1 MTTNSQDRLIGATID
16 GRYRIQSRIARGGMA
31 GVYLATDL
39 RLERNVA
46 IKIMHGHLVDDPAY
60 AQKFITE
67 ARHTARLTHPNIVS
81 VYDQGQ
87 EGDILFLVMEYLPG
101 MTLRELLNDF
111 GQLTVEQALDITTAV
126 LQGLDAAH
134 REGIMHRDVKPENV
148 MLVDDGR
155 IKVGDFGLARPVTS
169 ATQTGATLMGT
180 IAYISPELLQRGTS
194 DFRSD
199 LYSVGIMLY
208 EMLTGKQPF
217 VGETPMQIAMQHANN
232 PVPRAADLVPELPY
246 ELDEV
251 IQWATAKNPQNRP
264 KDALAFRDGIRKA
277 IAHSKANSTESPT
290 EVIDT
295 IEQTR
300 VLDRIDTAATQVIQR
315 PDLVRASTPERAVS
329 TNATGAL
336 TTLSANRQRRGKLL
350 AIIAV
355 VVVLLTGGAGWWFG
369 MGPGSLASQISVAGL
384 TADEATAQLTD
395 AGLVVLTPAIEEYT
409 QDVAEGLVIRTDPEL
424 TGPVPKGTEV
434 HLVISLGAEPVTL
447 PEWSGQSIADYTSA
461 LGMLDI
467 SIAANVTRFDDSA
480 PADTIISVV
489 GPDSTPVTAGSQLYR
504 GDLVSLIVSAGPVPD
519 VEGRSTAWAT
529 KALEDVG
536 LVVSVS
542 PTTEFSDTVKKGA
555 VIRVDHAAKLAPGDS
570 VTLVISKGPELI
582 MIPEVSGLTIQ
593 QAKELLESLGFVA
606 EVSSDLPASL
616 WGEDFAKAV
625 SVDPA
630 SGLMSPRGTTI
641 TITGAY

>member
-1 MTTNSQDRLIGATID
+1 MSTHSNDRLVGATID

-46 IKIMHGHLVDDPAY
+46 IKIMHGHLVYDPAY

-111 GQLTVEQALDITTAV
+111 GQLTVDQALDITTAV

-217 VGETPMQIAMQHANN
+217 TGETPMQIAMQHANN
-232 PVPRAADLVPELPY
+232 PVPRAADIITDLPY

-277 IAHSKANSTESPT
+277 IAHSQANSEAATQ
-290 EVIDT
+290 VIDT
-295 IEQTR
+295 IDETR

-315 PDLVRASTPERAVS
+315 PDVPRSAPSNDRVS
-329 TNATGAL
+329 SHNATGAL
-336 TTLSANRQRRGKLL
+336 TRLSESRSRRGKVL
-350 AIIAV
+350 AIIAAIALV
-355 VVVLLTGGAGWWFG
+355 LTGGAGWWFG
-369 MGPGSLASQISVAGL
+369 FGPGSLATASSVTGL
-384 TADEATAQLTD
+384 TADEATTLLTD
-395 AGLVVLTPAIEEYT
+395 AGLVVLTPAIEEFT
-409 QDVAEGLVIRTDPEL
+409 QDVAEGLVIRTDPDI

-434 HLVISLGAEPVTL
+434 HLVVSLGAEPVTL

-467 SIAANVTRFDDSA
+467 GIATNIVRFDETA
-480 PADTIISVV
+480 AADTILSVL
-489 GPDSTPVTAGSQLYR
+489 GPDSTPVTAGAQLYR
-504 GDLVSLIVSAGPVPD
+504 GDTVSLVVSAGSVPD
-519 VEGRSTAWAT
+519 VSGRSKAWAT

-536 LVVSVS
+536 LVVTVS

-555 VIRVDHAAKLAPGDS
+555 VIRVDRAATLSPGDS
-570 VTLVISKGPELI
+570 VSLVISKGPELI

-606 EVSSDLPASL
+606 EVNSDLPASL
-616 WGEDFAKAV
+616 WGEDFATAV

-630 SGLMSPRGTTI
+630 AGLMSPRGTTI

>member
-295 IEQTR
+295 IEHTR
-300 VLDRIDTAATQVIQR
+300 VLDRIDTAATQIIQR
-315 PDLVRASTPERAVS
+315 PDLARATAPERAVS
-329 TNATGAL
+329 ANATGAL
-336 TTLSANRQRRGKLL
+336 TALSANRQRRGKLL

-384 TADEATAQLTD
+384 TA
-395 AGLVVLTPAIEEYT
+395 
-409 QDVAEGLVIRTDPEL
+409 
-424 TGPVPKGTEV
+424 
-434 HLVISLGAEPVTL
+434 
-447 PEWSGQSIADYTSA
+447 
-461 LGMLDI
+461 
-467 SIAANVTRFDDSA
+467 
-480 PADTIISVV
+480 
-489 GPDSTPVTAGSQLYR
+489 
-504 GDLVSLIVSAGPVPD
+504 
-519 VEGRSTAWAT
+519 
-529 KALEDVG
+529 
-536 LVVSVS
+536 
-542 PTTEFSDTVKKGA
+542 
-555 VIRVDHAAKLAPGDS
+555 
-570 VTLVISKGPELI
+570 
-582 MIPEVSGLTIQ
+582 
-593 QAKELLESLGFVA
+593 
-606 EVSSDLPASL
+606 
-616 WGEDFAKAV
+616 
-625 SVDPA
+625 
-630 SGLMSPRGTTI
+630 
-641 TITGAY
+641 